1 MSEPAVSS
9 IGANSDPALPELPE
23 LGELNI
29 PTASSIQVT
38 AYLNDRFPTESA
50 LHDDLA
56 SFISQLQAA
65 KQHLGLELASAI
77 RTHRRD
83 TIVTSNLANATNES
97 VVDLRTTL
105 SSLTTAATAA
115 QTDLSSALAPAN
127 APNTALTNV
136 TNTVN
141 ALQALTALDTAVR
154 TIETAAAKADLSVLA
169 RDNSPL
175 STVTEAMDVLQK
187 LPSNAAS
194 RLRWLPALRARATVA
209 RETLRAAVL
218 NAFKRHS
225 DSVSLATEVNPKVHE
240 TAVEALSTACK
251 VAHSMGPDV
260 RAEIIGAFVRRRR
273 ATFSASFSAAD
284 DEGLSSTERRLA
296 WLRRELRSHWAR
308 LGGERVDRGWGRV
321 FPSEW
326 PVARR
331 LCDGILAEI
340 REWIVTTLNSG
351 ADNDVAGMVGALKKV
366 KEYESE
372 LDRRF
377 GLTDNVDNQK
387 ESFVGVLSD
396 CFIPFLQTFVKHE
409 DEHLGS
415 VVGELVREETWK
427 CEDGTVLRS
436 ATELF
441 LEIKKSMR
449 TCASLDIRQTLFSLH
464 RIFRKHMSGY
474 ASALMKRIS
483 SERNAKPVVSE
494 GSASWTKQ
502 KMETIGESLTLIGG
516 IVNTGEYCKT
526 TTEQL
531 EESMR
536 KTVERVYMNEID
548 FGKERERFATVSAKG
563 IQTIVFLVEDD
574 IEQDLRT
581 VSQRQWSTCAEVGDT
596 SKYVLNIGQK
606 LSFIAKC
613 MSEQLSKQHFRFLLE
628 KQASALVDRLRN
640 HLYKSEGVNSVGAQQ
655 LLLDVST
662 LRGIVVGLPASVH
675 AATATTFVK
684 FVNREMSKIEA
695 ILKVMLS
702 PMESCVDTYI
712 ALLPQGSAEDLQKV
726 LQIRGVTRAAAAP
739 LVLDYCRR
747 MGPGQR
753 LKPTASG
760 EAPNSSQGTPTGKSL
775 NEGRPSHGQDTG
787 NDSGRSV
794 SEGGDGG
801 ESSVEGQSDGAQSGA
816 VDSMRNLFGRLMD
829 TSLGQ
834 VSSQFES
841 TTDRL
846 KKEAAAARWSL
857 FGK

>member
-1 MSEPAVSS
+1 MSEPAAPPVE
-9 IGANSDPALPELPE
+9 ATKSDPTLPELPE

-50 LHDDLA
+50 LHEGLA
-56 SFISQLQAA
+56 SFVSQLQAA
-65 KQHLGLELASAI
+65 KQHLSLELASAI
-77 RTHRRD
+77 RAHRRD
-83 TIVTSNLANATNES
+83 TIITSDLANATNES
-97 VVDLRTTL
+97 VVDLRTNL

-127 APNTALTNV
+127 APNVALTNV

-141 ALQALTALDTAVR
+141 ALQALTALDAAVR

-169 RDNSPL
+169 EDNSPL
-175 STVTEAMDVLQK
+175 STVAETLDVLQK
-187 LPSNAAS
+187 LPANAAS
-194 RLRWLPALRARATVA
+194 RLHRLPALRARATVA

-225 DSVSLATEVNPKVHE
+225 DSVSLGTEVEPKVHE
-240 TAVEALSTACK
+240 AAVEALRTACR

-284 DEGLSSTERRLA
+284 DEGLSTAERRLA

-331 LCDGILAEI
+331 LCDGILAET

-351 ADNDVAGMVGALKKV
+351 ADNDVAAMVSALKKV
-366 KEYESE
+366 KEFEIE

-377 GLTDNVDNQK
+377 GLTDNVDRKK

-409 DEHLGS
+409 DEHLGN
-415 VVGELVREETWK
+415 VVAELVREETWK

-464 RIFRKHMSGY
+464 RIFRRHMSGY

-483 SERNAKPVVSE
+483 SERNAKPVVGES
-494 GSASWTKQ
+494 SASWSKQ
-502 KMETIGESLTLIGG
+502 QMDAIGASLTLIAG

-526 TTEQL
+526 TAEQL

-548 FGKERERFATVSAKG
+548 FGKERERFATVSARG

-596 SKYVLNIGQK
+596 SKYVLNVGQK
-606 LSFIAKC
+606 LGFIAKC
-613 MSEQLSKQHFRFLLE
+613 MNAQLSKQHFRFLLE
-628 KQASALVDRLRN
+628 KQASALIDRLRS
-640 HLYKSEGVNSVGAQQ
+640 HLYKNEGINSVGAQQ

-695 ILKVMLS
+695 VLKVMLS

-747 MGPGQR
+747 MGPAQR
-753 LKPTASG
+753 LKPSAPGGVPSSGQSITAGGSSKEGPSRGQESASNNGRGAG
-760 EAPNSSQGTPTGKSL
+760 ERSNGSEL
-775 NEGRPSHGQDTG
+775 NA
-787 NDSGRSV
+787 
-794 SEGGDGG
+794 
-801 ESSVEGQSDGAQSGA
+801 EGQTDETQNGA
-816 VDSMRNLFGRLMD
+816 VDSVRNLFGRLMD

-846 KKEAAAARWSL
+846 KKEAVAARWSL